1 MSMRETVSIE
11 ALERAIRGR
20 IVAEH
25 GAESV
30 LVTTPI
36 LLKLDALSHNGSNWS
51 LELPQDS
58 TPNCQS
64 AFAAAAEQVRA
75 RLSLATAR
83 TLPGLH

>member
-1 MSMRETVSIE
+1 MRETVSIE

-36 LLKLDALSHNGSNWS
+36 LLKLDELSPNGPNWS
-51 LELPQDS
+51 LELPRDC
-58 TPNCQS
+58 TPDCQS
-64 AFAAAAEQVRA
+64 AFAAAAEQVGA
-75 RLSLATAR
+75 RLSLATTR
-83 TLPGLH
+83 KPPGLH